1 MKLGHVACM
10 SSKWFILWCCLVSM
24 ALIRMVVRA
33 IMKNIFY
40 GAEPPWGSKVK
51 WQIVNRDL
59 DYLIYRHYDALKDA
73 VMLARDLQVRM
84 VSIFSLLDDLCWVTC
99 PWCPDP
105 CCLAAR
111 VWIDF
116 KDLLFLHL
124 AGHPVPP
131 EQLLSDFKES
141 CRYWSPRGCML
152 PRISRPWV
160 CTWHLCP
167 TQKVNL
173 RRKALSVQE
182 KMRHAVQRITAGRK
196 AMETE
201 FIRIV
206 L

>member
-1 MKLGHVACM
+1 M

-173 RRKALSVQE
+173 RRKAPSVQE

-196 AMETE
+196 VMETE

-206 L
+206 S

>member
-1 MKLGHVACM
+1 M

-51 WQIVNRDL
+51 WKIVNRDL
-59 DYLIYRHYDALKDA
+59 DYLIYRHYDVLKDA

-99 PWCPDP
+99 PWCPEP

-111 VWIDF
+111 AWIDF

-173 RRKALSVQE
+173 RRKAPSVQE

-196 AMETE
+196 VMETE

-206 L
+206 S

>member
-1 MKLGHVACM
+1 M

-84 VSIFSLLDDLCWVTC
+84 VSIFSLLDDLCRVTC

-111 VWIDF
+111 AWIDF

-173 RRKALSVQE
+173 RRKAPSVQE

-196 AMETE
+196 VMETE

-206 L
+206 S

>member
-1 MKLGHVACM
+1 M

-59 DYLIYRHYDALKDA
+59 DYLIYRHYDVLKDA

-173 RRKALSVQE
+173 RRKAPSVQE

-196 AMETE
+196 VMETE

-206 L
+206 S

>member
-1 MKLGHVACM
+1 M

-59 DYLIYRHYDALKDA
+59 DYLIYRHYDVLKDA

-84 VSIFSLLDDLCWVTC
+84 VSIFSLLDDLCRVTC
-99 PWCPDP
+99 PWCPEP

-111 VWIDF
+111 AWIDF

-173 RRKALSVQE
+173 RRKAPSVQE

-206 L
+206 S

>member
-1 MKLGHVACM
+1 
-10 SSKWFILWCCLVSM
+10 M

-84 VSIFSLLDDLCWVTC
+84 VSIFSLLDDLCRVTC

-141 CRYWSPRGCML
+141 CCYWSPRGCML

-173 RRKALSVQE
+173 RRKAPSVQ
-182 KMRHAVQRITAGRK
+182 KKLKHAVQEITAGRK

-206 L
+206 S

>member
-1 MKLGHVACM
+1 M

-51 WQIVNRDL
+51 WKIVNRDL

-124 AGHPVPP
+124 AGHLVPP

-173 RRKALSVQE
+173 RRKAPSVQE

-196 AMETE
+196 VMETE

-206 L
+206 S

>member
-1 MKLGHVACM
+1 M

-84 VSIFSLLDDLCWVTC
+84 VSIFSLLDDLCRVTC

-111 VWIDF
+111 AWIDF

-131 EQLLSDFKES
+131 EQLLSNFKES

-173 RRKALSVQE
+173 RRKAPSVQE

-196 AMETE
+196 VMETE

-206 L
+206 S

>member
-1 MKLGHVACM
+1 M

-51 WQIVNRDL
+51 WKIVNRDL
-59 DYLIYRHYDALKDA
+59 DYLIYRHYDVLKDA

-173 RRKALSVQE
+173 RRKAPSVQE

-196 AMETE
+196 VMETE

-206 L
+206 S

>member
-1 MKLGHVACM
+1 M

-99 PWCPDP
+99 PWCPEP

-111 VWIDF
+111 AWIDF

-173 RRKALSVQE
+173 RRKAPSVQE

-196 AMETE
+196 VMETE

-206 L
+206 S

>member
-1 MKLGHVACM
+1 M

-51 WQIVNRDL
+51 WKIVNRDL
-59 DYLIYRHYDALKDA
+59 DYLIYRHYDVLKDA

-84 VSIFSLLDDLCWVTC
+84 VSIFSLLDDLCRVTC

-111 VWIDF
+111 AWIDF

-131 EQLLSDFKES
+131 EQLLSNFKES

-173 RRKALSVQE
+173 RRKAPSVQE

-196 AMETE
+196 VMETE

-206 L
+206 S